1 MVAGLSS
8 SKSSPQVVHE
18 EFLLGKAIQGARVY
32 LYPHLHFSIG
42 FNNDQIV
49 SANVT
54 TDAKRRVDITD
65 MTTGQEVVFS
75 YTVDWVHMP
84 ELKYSHRMK
93 RYADSTFL
101 PNTFEI
107 HWLSIINSIVLV
119 LLLTAFL
126 AVILMRIL
134 KKDFSKYME
143 IDEVRFYSTPLFSV
157 IVCVEIMLF
166 GVLGS
171 FFFLP
176 QEELAEEETGW
187 KMIHGDV
194 FRNPNH
200 LNLFVAFIGS
210 GAQIFFTIFAL
221 LLCVVIG
228 VFKATR
234 RGALLTAAILIYALC
249 GLVGGMVA
257 GRLYRQLKGSN
268 WVWNTVLT
276 ASVFPVPL
284 GAVFTYVN
292 VVAWNSNST
301 AALPYTTIGVSPVCS
316 FFPLLS

>member
-1 MVAGLSS
+1 MCCCYILC
-8 SKSSPQVVHE
+8 VVLTYTCFI
-18 EFLLGKAIQGARVY
+18 FL
-32 LYPHLHFSIG
+32 
-42 FNNDQIV
+42 
-49 SANVT
+49 T
-54 TDAKRRVDITD
+54 
-65 MTTGQEVVFS
+65 
-75 YTVDWVHMP
+75 
-84 ELKYSHRMK
+84 
-93 RYADSTFL
+93 
-101 PNTFEI
+101 
-107 HWLSIINSIVLV
+107 
-119 LLLTAFL
+119 
-126 AVILMRIL
+126 
-134 KKDFSKYME
+134 
-143 IDEVRFYSTPLFSV
+143 
-157 IVCVEIMLF
+157 
-166 GVLGS
+166 
-171 FFFLP
+171 

-257 GRLYRQLKGSN
+257 GRLYRQLKGTN

-301 AALPYTTIGVSPVCS
+301 AALPYTTIGVSPV
-316 FFPLLS
+316 FFLFHCGLIDEN